1 MTDYNTIIN
10 ILEANIDKASMQ
22 YLIDT
27 DNKTDFYHH
36 FYNSM
41 VGKTK
46 QTIVKNAK
54 KISVNKL
61 QDIYC

>member
-27 DNKTDFYHH
+27 DNKTDFYRH

-46 QTIVKNAK
+46 QTIVKNVK
-54 KISVNKL
+54 KISVDKL